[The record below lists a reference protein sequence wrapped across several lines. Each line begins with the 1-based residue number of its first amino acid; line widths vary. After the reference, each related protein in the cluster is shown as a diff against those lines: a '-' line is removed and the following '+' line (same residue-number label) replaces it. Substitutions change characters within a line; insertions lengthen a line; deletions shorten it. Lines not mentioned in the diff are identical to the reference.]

1 MADNN
6 KSKDKT
12 LREHGC
18 HLMFQGVNEESMEEA
33 VEFIL
38 EANLNKSH
46 KELTLIVNSG
56 GGSCYDGF
64 ALIDIMGGSKIP
76 VNTVGIGCI
85 ASMGV
90 SIFIAGAKGNRVL
103 TPNTTIMC
111 HQWAGGQWGKEHELV
126 AAIKGNEQMTEKLL
140 GHYAKHTGMTTKKAR
155 EVFFPAHDVWLTAK
169 DAKKLGLCDVIKE
182 I

>member
-1 MADNN
+1 MADIG
-6 KSKDKT
+6 KGKDKT

-18 HLMFQGVNEESMEEA
+18 YLMFRGVDEESMEEA
-33 VEFIL
+33 CEFIL

-56 GGSCYDGF
+56 GGFCHDGF
-64 ALIDIMGGSKIP
+64 ALIDVMNGSTIP
-76 VNTVGIGCI
+76 VNTVGLGCI

-90 SIFIAGAKGNRVL
+90 SIFIAGAKGKRIL

-111 HQWAGGQWGKEHELV
+111 HQWAGGMYGKEHELL
-126 AAIKGNEQMTEKLL
+126 AAIKANQMMTDKMMV
-140 GHYAKHTGMTTKKAR
+140 HYKKHTGMKESDVRKY
-155 EVFFPAHDVWLTAK
+155 FFPPHDVWLTAK
-169 DAKKLGLCDVIKE
+169 EAKKLGICDVIKD